1 MKQSVAVGLTLIASA
16 QGFAPHG
23 GLLCR
28 RQQRTAK
35 LRQGGGGGGAC
46 VQGYGAAGSSTE
58 YTGIKADSLSAWSLG
73 GGRRGA
79 GWRLSAVSPM
89 DVAEE
94 GSATAEAV
102 EAAEGEKPKKKKA
115 AVSGSLV
122 VHALV

>member
-23 GLLCR
+23 GLLSR
-28 RQQRTAK
+28 PQQRTAK
-35 LRQGGGGGGAC
+35 LRQGSGGGAC
-46 VQGYGAAGSSTE
+46 VQGYGAASSSTE
-58 YTGIKADSLSAWSLG
+58 YAATKADSVSAWSLG
-73 GGRRGA
+73 GGRRGV

-94 GSATAEAV
+94 GSATAESV

-115 AVSGSLV
+115 AVSGALV